1 MKSRCC
7 SRQEQKLKLKGQ
19 MMEQLHSMQ
28 ASTSINI
35 FSLINN
41 YYFYKAAE
49 EGHVYAIA
57 VLLKAGANIE
67 QGNKNN
73 ATALFKGTNLN

>member
-1 MKSRCC
+1 MV
-7 SRQEQKLKLKGQ
+7 
-19 MMEQLHSMQ
+19 QLHSMQ

-41 YYFYKAAE
+41 FYFIKAAE
-49 EGHVYAIA
+49 KGHMNAIA
-57 VLLKAGANIE
+57 MLLKAGANIE

-73 ATALFKGTNLN
+73 ATALFKGTNLFSSFFLK